1 MATSAVELK
10 MVDVGIKELRDNLSR
25 YIAQARDGEEVWI
38 TDRGKRVARIS
49 AVPKS
54 NYDELV
60 AQGLVWPPLR
70 PKTDRSMDDLIKLP
84 GNPTLSDLVLE
95 QRGR

>member
-1 MATSAVELK
+1 

-25 YIAQARDGEEVWI
+25 YIAQARAGEEVWI

-49 AVPKS
+49 AVIPGS

-60 AQGLVWPPLR
+60 AQGLVFPPLM
-70 PKTDRSMDDLIKLP
+70 PKTDITMDDLIQLP
-84 GNPTLSDLVLE
+84 GNPIVSDFVRE
-95 QRGR
+95 QRG